1 MCTQPHQAAGTPM
14 ISTSKVQFVPG
25 ITIWKQIV
33 NDLQARIDS
42 GELVENQKL
51 PGEADLAKAYGVN
64 RHTMRRALQEL
75 AAVGKVRIQ
84 HGRGSF
90 VAKHVFDYELVERPR
105 FSEWVKKY
113 NKPGKNDIL
122 EAAILNLADLPE
134 LARIQQYGVFP
145 EYPQVAMIKTL
156 GRVGEEPIS
165 IARHLFFGK
174 ALLALVDDLH
184 AGRGIT
190 ESLRQHGIQ
199 DYTRMRSTIS
209 ATMSG
214 PQERDLL
221 KVEKGEIVFVCENVN
236 VDTSGVGIEFSTVI
250 YPSSRVRLVYEPG

>member
-1 MCTQPHQAAGTPM
+1 M
-14 ISTSKVQFVPG
+14 IRASKVQFAPG

-33 NDLQARIDS
+33 DDLQARIDS
-42 GELVENQKL
+42 GELVVNQKL
-51 PGEADLAKAYGVN
+51 PGEADLAQAYGVN

-75 AAVGKVRIQ
+75 SALGKVRIQ

-90 VAKHVFDYELVERPR
+90 VAKHIFDYELVERPR

-113 NKPGKNDIL
+113 NKPGNNEIL
-122 EAAILNLADLPE
+122 EAEVLPLAELPE
-134 LARIQQYGVFP
+134 LSRIQQYGVFP

-165 IARHLFFGK
+165 IARHLFFGE
-174 ALLALVDDLH
+174 ALLGLVEDLN

-190 ESLRQHGIQ
+190 ESLRLHGVQ

-209 ATMSG
+209 AVMSAA
-214 PQERDLL
+214 QERDLL
-221 KVEKGEIVFVCENVN
+221 KLNKGEIVFVCENVN
-236 VDTSGVGIEFSTVI
+236 IDAAGVGIEFSTVI